1 MIGIREHTEGH
12 ADQHHALEEGE
23 GNLLVG
29 HLPNELVEE
38 AGNDGDKDDVGQD
51 TEQTDLKELVEE
63 ESVVE
68 AVANVDE
75 DWQSDVVELVVGE
88 GQLHISLFPCLAQ
101 HLELKQTNITTSQE
115 SRAKLTSA
123 MANPTRR

>member
-1 MIGIREHTEGH
+1 MIGFREHTERD

-23 GNLLVG
+23 GNLLAG
-29 HLPNELVEE
+29 HLPNERVEE
-38 AGNDGDKDDVGQD
+38 ARNDGDKDDVGQD

-75 DWQSDVVELVVGE
+75 DWQSDVVELVVGDD
-88 GQLHISLFPCLAQ
+88 QLHISLFPCLAQ
-101 HLELKQTNITTSQE
+101 HLKLKQTSC
-115 SRAKLTSA
+115 
-123 MANPTRR
+123 